1 MRRALSVKR
10 HLAAAAD
17 AAASQKFGAQFQ
29 GSPEAKPSRTEAA
42 ANKQLHQQQ
51 LPTPNSNPRLR
62 LHLQLQLLLRVR
74 LLQA

>member
-10 HLAAAAD
+10 HLAAAAA

-42 ANKQLHQQQ
+42 ANKQLHQQ
-51 LPTPNSNPRLR
+51 LPTPSSNPRLR
-62 LHLQLQLLLRVR
+62 LQLQL
-74 LLQA
+74 